1 MFLAALWKQ
10 VFINRI
16 DKEDVAS
23 VYVNTH
29 THTHTM
35 AYYSAIKKDEIM
47 SFEATWMDLEII
59 ILSEVRKKIL
69 YDITYMWNLKYDTN
83 EHSYETETD
92 SQIQRTD
99 VVAKREGR

>member
-29 THTHTM
+29 THTHNGILL
-35 AYYSAIKKDEIM
+35 SHKK
-47 SFEATWMDLEII
+47 
-59 ILSEVRKKIL
+59 
-69 YDITYMWNLKYDTN
+69 
-83 EHSYETETD
+83 
-92 SQIQRTD
+92 
-99 VVAKREGR
+99 G